1 MYSKAAM
8 WSRIGRSLGLYG
20 PAALETEPIVSIE
33 NAGITSPPP
42 EARHPVKIEPGLN
55 DFAYPQE
62 LLDADIP
69 DCSQRAKDIVDDL
82 QNYHQLL
89 SQRVSARLTL
99 AISTRRRSSKISM
112 RRTCGNFS

>member
-1 MYSKAAM
+1 M

-33 NAGITSPPP
+33 NAGIPSPPP

-55 DFAYPQE
+55 DFDFPQE

-69 DCSQRAKDIVDDL
+69 ECSQRAKDIE
-82 QNYHQLL
+82 
-89 SQRVSARLTL
+89 
-99 AISTRRRSSKISM
+99 
-112 RRTCGNFS
+112 